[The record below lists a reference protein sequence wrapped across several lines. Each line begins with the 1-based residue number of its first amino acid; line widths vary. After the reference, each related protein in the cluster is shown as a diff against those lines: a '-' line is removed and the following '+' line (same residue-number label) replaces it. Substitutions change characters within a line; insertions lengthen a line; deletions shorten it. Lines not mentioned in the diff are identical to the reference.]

1 MVDKILDQ
9 RTSIITGGARGIGK
23 AISKSLA
30 KEGCK
35 VIIIDPGYTIDGN
48 FDEKNIAEKTA
59 EEISNK
65 YNVETLAI
73 TKDISIEK
81 DMQNSIELIMKKFN
95 SIDIV
100 VNNAAILKDGFIF
113 KYALN
118 DWKKVIDTNLTGAFN
133 LISQTSKIMKEQSK
147 KDSNYTNGRII
158 NVISTAGIWG
168 NFGQA
173 AYASAKSGLIGLT
186 RVAALDL
193 QRLGITCNAIA
204 PFASTRVTESINPQ
218 NEAQEKY
225 KKSALKV
232 EAKYIGDLTA
242 FLASNQGKKYS
253 GQIFGVRA
261 KEVFLFNQ
269 ARPIY
274 NFVRKNDDY
283 IKDMEVGFKNNFDNN
298 LTTLETDLDAFSS
311 EPIID

>member
-9 RTSIITGGARGIGK
+9 RISIITGGARGIGK

>member
-23 AISKSLA
+23 AISESLA

-48 FDEKNIAEKTA
+48 FDEKNIAKKTA

-73 TKDISIEK
+73 NKDVSIEK

-193 QRLGITCNAIA
+193 QRLGISCNAIA

-225 KKSALKV
+225 KKSALKI
-232 EAKYIGDLTA
+232 EAKYVGELTA

-274 NFVRKNDDY
+274 NFIRKNDDY
-283 IKDMEVGFKNNFDNN
+283 IKDMEEGFKNNFDSN
-298 LTTLETDLDAFSS
+298 LTTLETDLDAFST
-311 EPIID
+311 EPVID

>member
-9 RTSIITGGARGIGK
+9 RISLITGGARGIGK
-23 AISKSLA
+23 AISESLA

-35 VIIIDPGYTIDGN
+35 VVIIDPGYSIDGN
-48 FDEKNIAEKTA
+48 YDKKNIAVKTA
-59 EEISNK
+59 EEISNQ
-65 YNVETLAI
+65 YNIETLAI
-73 TKDISIEK
+73 TKDVSIEK
-81 DMQNSIELIMKKFN
+81 DMQEAIESIMKKFN
-95 SIDIV
+95 RIDIV
-100 VNNAAILKDGFIF
+100 VNNAAILRDGFIF
-113 KYALN
+113 KYSLD
-118 DWKKVIDTNLTGAFN
+118 DWKKVLDTNLTGAFN

-147 KDSNYTNGRII
+147 QDSNYSNGRII

-204 PFASTRVTESINPQ
+204 PFAATRVTESINPQ

-225 KKSALKV
+225 KKSALKI
-232 EAKYIGDLTA
+232 EAKYVGDLTA

-274 NFVRKNDDY
+274 NFIRKNDDY
-283 IKDMEVGFKNNFDNN
+283 IKDMEEGFKNNFDSN
-298 LTTLETDLDAFSS
+298 LTTLETDLDAFST
-311 EPIID
+311 EPVID

>member
-9 RTSIITGGARGIGK
+9 RISIITGGARGIGK
-23 AISKSLA
+23 AISESLA

-242 FLASNQGKKYS
+242 FLASNQGKKY
-253 GQIFGVRA
+253 
-261 KEVFLFNQ
+261 
-269 ARPIY
+269 
-274 NFVRKNDDY
+274 
-283 IKDMEVGFKNNFDNN
+283 
-298 LTTLETDLDAFSS
+298 
-311 EPIID
+311 

>member
-1 MVDKILDQ
+1 MLDKILDQ
-9 RTSIITGGARGIGK
+9 RISIITGGARGIGK
-23 AISKSLA
+23 AISESLA

-274 NFVRKNDDY
+274 NFIRKNDDY
-283 IKDMEVGFKNNFDNN
+283 IKDMKEGFKNNFDSN

>member
-23 AISKSLA
+23 AISESLA

>member
-23 AISKSLA
+23 AISESLA

-59 EEISNK
+59 EEISNE

-81 DMQNSIELIMKKFN
+81 DIQNSIELIMKKFN

-242 FLASNQGKKYS
+242 FLASNQGKRYS

>member
-9 RTSIITGGARGIGK
+9 RISIITGGARGIGK
-23 AISKSLA
+23 AISESLA

-298 LTTLETDLDAFSS
+298 LTTLETDLDAFSY

>member
-9 RTSIITGGARGIGK
+9 RISLITGGARGIGK
-23 AISKSLA
+23 AISESLA

-35 VIIIDPGYTIDGN
+35 VVIIDPGYSIDGN
-48 FDEKNIAEKTA
+48 YDKKNIAVKTA
-59 EEISNK
+59 EEISNQ
-65 YNVETLAI
+65 YNIETLAI
-73 TKDISIEK
+73 TKDVSIEK
-81 DMQNSIELIMKKFN
+81 DMQEAIESIMKKFN
-95 SIDIV
+95 RIDIV
-100 VNNAAILKDGFIF
+100 VNNAAILRDGFIF
-113 KYALN
+113 KYSLD
-118 DWKKVIDTNLTGAFN
+118 DWKKVLDTNLTGAFN

-147 KDSNYTNGRII
+147 QDSNYSNGRII
-158 NVISTAGIWG
+158 NVISSAGIWG

-204 PFASTRVTESINPQ
+204 PFAATRVTESINPQ

-232 EAKYIGDLTA
+232 EAKYVGDLTA

-274 NFVRKNDDY
+274 NFIRKNDDY
-283 IKDMEVGFKNNFDNN
+283 IKEMEEGFKNNFDSN

>member
-9 RTSIITGGARGIGK
+9 RISIITGGARGIGK
-23 AISKSLA
+23 AISESLA

-242 FLASNQGKKYS
+242 FLASNHGKKYS

>member
-9 RTSIITGGARGIGK
+9 RISIITGGARGIGK
-23 AISKSLA
+23 AISESLA

-81 DMQNSIELIMKKFN
+81 DMQNSIASIMKKFN

-147 KDSNYTNGRII
+147 QDSNYSNGRII

-204 PFASTRVTESINPQ
+204 PFAATRVTESINPQ

-225 KKSALKV
+225 KKSALKI
-232 EAKYIGDLTA
+232 EAKYVGDLTA

-274 NFVRKNDDY
+274 NFIRKNDDY
-283 IKDMEVGFKNNFDNN
+283 IKDMEEGFKNNFDSN
-298 LTTLETDLDAFSS
+298 LTTLETDLDAFST
-311 EPIID
+311 EPVID